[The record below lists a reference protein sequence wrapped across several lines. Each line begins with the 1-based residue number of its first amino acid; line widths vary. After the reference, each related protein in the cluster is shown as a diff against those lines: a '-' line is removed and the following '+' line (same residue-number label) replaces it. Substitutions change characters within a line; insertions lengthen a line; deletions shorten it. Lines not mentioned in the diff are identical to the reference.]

1 MRSRVFGCILLLL
14 LLFPTVVA
22 VVDVIAGDQLKNKQN
37 TNRTR
42 AIRTV
47 GRGAAQQAKPVAIMK
62 F

>member
-22 VVDVIAGDQLKNKQN
+22 VDVIAGDQLKNKQN

-42 AIRTV
+42 ATRTV
-47 GRGAAQQAKPVAIMK
+47 GRGVTQQAKPVAIMK